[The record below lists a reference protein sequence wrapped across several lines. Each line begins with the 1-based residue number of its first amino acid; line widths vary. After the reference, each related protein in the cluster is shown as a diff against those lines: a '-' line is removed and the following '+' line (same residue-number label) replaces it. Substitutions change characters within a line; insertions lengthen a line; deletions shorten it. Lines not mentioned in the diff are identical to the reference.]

1 MMQINVSEILST
13 SGKSQSFQVEAGFTT
28 IPYSGNEYT
37 VNEKEPFNL
46 TVQNTGRK
54 KIQVTGSTT
63 LSLWIPCDRCLNDV
77 SVEFPIEIDV
87 VIDRNAE
94 DDDEKEWNESVLLE
108 GSMLEVD
115 MLVYDEIAT
124 HFPMKVL
131 CKEDCKGICPVCG
144 CNLNETSCDCDQTVP
159 DPRMSAIRDIFNNFK
174 EV

>member
-13 SGKSQSFQVEAGFTT
+13 SGKSQSFQVEPGFNTV
-28 IPYSGNEYT
+28 PYSGNEYP
-37 VNEKEPFNL
+37 VSEKESF
-46 TVQNTGRK
+46 TVTVENIGKK
-54 KIQVTGSTT
+54 KIHVAGNSKI
-63 LSLWIPCDRCLNDV
+63 SLLIPCDRCLSEV

-87 VIDRNAE
+87 VIDRNTE
-94 DDDEKEWNESVLLE
+94 DDDEKEWNELILLE
-108 GSMLEVD
+108 GSMLEID

-144 CNLNETSCDCDQTVP
+144 CNRNETACDCDQSVP

>member
-13 SGKSQSFQVEAGFTT
+13 SGKTQTFQVEAGFTT
-28 IPYSGNEYT
+28 VPYSGNEYP
-37 VNEKEPFNL
+37 VEKKETFAL
-46 TVQNTGRK
+46 TVENIGKK
-54 KIQVTGSTT
+54 KIHVTGETKIN
-63 LSLWIPCDRCLNDV
+63 LLIPCDRCLSDV
-77 SVEFPIEIDV
+77 SVEFPIKIDLT
-87 VIDRNAE
+87 IDRNTE
-94 DDDEKEWNESVLLE
+94 DDDEKEWNELILLE
-108 GSMLEVD
+108 GSMLEID

-144 CNLNETSCDCDQTVP
+144 CNQNETTCDCDQSVP

>member
-13 SGKSQSFQVEAGFTT
+13 SGKSQSFQVEPGFQEL
-28 IPYSGNEYT
+28 PYSGNQYP
-37 VNEKEPFNL
+37 VSRKEPFTL
-46 TVQNTGRK
+46 TVSNTGRK
-54 KIQVTGSTT
+54 KIQVTGQTKISI
-63 LSLWIPCDRCLNDV
+63 LIPCDRCLDDV

-87 VIDRNAE
+87 TIDRNAE
-94 DDDEKEWNESVLLE
+94 DDDEKEWNESILLE

-115 MLVYDEIAT
+115 MLVYDEIAA

-144 CNLNETSCDCDQTVP
+144 CNLNETSCDCDQFVP